1 LKYAAFKLKG
11 VAASLGLRKIASMA
25 RELEI
30 SSTELTDPVRCTAIV
45 EQIQTDLALARELCQ
60 RLGLVG

>member
-1 LKYAAFKLKG
+1 
-11 VAASLGLRKIASMA
+11 MA